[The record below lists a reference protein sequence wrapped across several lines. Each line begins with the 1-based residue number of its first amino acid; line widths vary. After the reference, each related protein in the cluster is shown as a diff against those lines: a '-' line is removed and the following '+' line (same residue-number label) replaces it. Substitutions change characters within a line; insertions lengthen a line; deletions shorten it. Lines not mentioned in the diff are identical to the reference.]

1 MALIN
6 YSDLEL
12 KQFTNKENIILNIY
26 GKEVQI
32 VPYLS
37 IQDKYDLIMGALHKS
52 YDNGIYNDIIL
63 KMYFELHIIYLYTN
77 ILFSIEDRADEIALY
92 DTLVKSGVMQTVL
105 EAIPET
111 ELVLL
116 ERLINNVRHNLELK
130 NNSVTGAI
138 SNFVDVL
145 PKKLEKLMPLLEKIN
160 FANIQEAV
168 EKMKVTE

>member
-12 KQFTNKENIILNIY
+12 KQFTNKENIILNVY
-26 GKEVQI
+26 DKEIQI

-37 IQDKYDLIMGALHKS
+37 IQDKYDLIMGALQKS

-77 ILFSIEDRADEIALY
+77 ILFSMEDRADEIALY
-92 DTLVKSGVMQTVL
+92 DTLVKSGVMAAILTK
-105 EAIPET
+105 IPED

-116 ERLINNVRHNLELK
+116 ESLMNRVLHSLEIK
-130 NNSVTGAI
+130 NNSVTGI
-138 SNFVDVL
+138 INNFVDTL
-145 PKKLEKLMPLLEKIN
+145 PKKLEKIMPLLEKIN
-160 FANIQEAV
+160 FANLQEAI
-168 EKMKVTE
+168 EKAKVTE